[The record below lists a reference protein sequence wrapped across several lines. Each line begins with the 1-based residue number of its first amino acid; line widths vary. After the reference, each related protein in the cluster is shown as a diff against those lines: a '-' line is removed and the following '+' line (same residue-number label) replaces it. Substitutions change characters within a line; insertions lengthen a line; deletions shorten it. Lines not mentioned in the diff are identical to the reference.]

1 MKVGDKVFIKSKY
14 GVVLTTI
21 ERETKTQWVLKN
33 KQRFR
38 KTTLRLVG
46 ESTYSFSSIEEATP
60 EKIEQFFNRKK
71 QIQLKIEAK
80 TLLEK
85 STPTIEQLEK
95 IIEILKGQKNEDL

>member
-38 KTTLRLVG
+38 KDTLRLVG
-46 ESTYSFSSIEEATP
+46 ESAYNFSSIEEATP
-60 EKIEQFFNRKK
+60 EKIEQFLRHKK
-71 QIQLKIEAK
+71 QVQLKIEAK
-80 TLLEK
+80 ALLEE
-85 STPTIEQLEK
+85 SIPTIEQLEK